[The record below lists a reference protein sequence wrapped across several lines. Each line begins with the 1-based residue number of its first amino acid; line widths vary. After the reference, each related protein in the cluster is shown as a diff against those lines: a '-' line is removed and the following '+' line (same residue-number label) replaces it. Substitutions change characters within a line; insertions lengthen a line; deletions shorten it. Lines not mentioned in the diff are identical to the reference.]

1 MCIEPQVTKDLLG
14 NPHARDNVE
23 LVSYNSLCCYCPFGC
38 SCLRQTE
45 QTRVK
50 DLEIVFYQMP
60 FLTQPRLEL
69 VVKKLQD
76 CNTDHRASQTPQAVI
91 FWGLSKFLGLSN
103 CWLVFYLKLNN
114 SLLNYTYVAF
124 IITSNMSWLY
134 SLSPRCS
141 MCMLPLHVWS
151 IWSPEFWT
159 MMLKD
164 KPGSGRWKNS
174 RFPLSWSV
182 QKTVWDIMERGA
194 RCLSAES
201 SKSSKT

>member
-38 SCLRQTE
+38 SRLLQSE
-45 QTRVK
+45 QTRLK
-50 DLEIVFYQMP
+50 DLEIVLYKMP

-69 VVKKLQD
+69 VVSKLQD
-76 CNTDHRASQTPQAVI
+76 CNTDHRASQTPQAV
-91 FWGLSKFLGLSN
+91 
-103 CWLVFYLKLNN
+103 VFFGGVIKVFGNVELLTCFFYSKLNN

-164 KPGSGRWKNS
+164 KPGSGR
-174 RFPLSWSV
+174 
-182 QKTVWDIMERGA
+182 
-194 RCLSAES
+194 
-201 SKSSKT
+201 